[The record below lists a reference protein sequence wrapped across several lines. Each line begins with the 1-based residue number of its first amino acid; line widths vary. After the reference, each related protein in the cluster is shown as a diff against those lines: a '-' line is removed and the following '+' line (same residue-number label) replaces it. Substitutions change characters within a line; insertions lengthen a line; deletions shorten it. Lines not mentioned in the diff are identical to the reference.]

1 MNTLSN
7 RKQCLTLLKQ
17 VVLVAPFAAPLF
29 AMASPGS
36 DALRTLAQDDWVQR
50 SVSLADMG
58 ITNPVVLQESD
69 NHQSFFLPVPKGV
82 ALDAASINIQGNFI
96 KGEAAPAALRLSVD
110 GRPLYAQSVTERAGD
125 LARILPVEARRHASG
140 FVDFTID

>member
-7 RKQCLTLLKQ
+7 RQQCLTLLKQ
-17 VVLVAPFAAPLF
+17 VVLVAPLAAPLF

-110 GRPLYAQSVTERAGD
+110 GRPLYA
-125 LARILPVEARRHASG
+125 
-140 FVDFTID
+140 